1 MSTIISPPAP
11 PETGHERGGWAVWR
25 GVRGSWQRFRD
36 DAGAL
41 PRAAWIFWGV
51 GLAITLAVTLGV
63 TALLISIGKYGVANG
78 LQSWDEY
85 WLRRSLE
92 IDFLSFQR
100 AIWIETWGSSA
111 FLLPAIAVAT
121 IIAIW
126 RRRPLIAASILAV
139 YALHDAAIIF
149 GWSLWDRA
157 RPELVAGGIAAPGLH
172 SYPSGHAAN
181 VVATFGFFA
190 YLWARQSGSWI
201 ERGIAVLVVL
211 VLLAAVSVSRV
222 RMGTH
227 WPSDLIAG
235 STIGLVWLTGVILTV
250 RGAEARGAR

>member
-1 MSTIISPPAP
+1 MNTIVRPPAP
-11 PETGHERGGWAVWR
+11 PEVRQEGGAWAVWR
-25 GVRGSWQRFRD
+25 GVRGSWNQFWH
-36 DAGAL
+36 DAKAL
-41 PRAAWIFWGV
+41 PRAVWIFWGV

-63 TALLISIGKYGVANG
+63 TALVIQLGKYGVANG
-78 LQSWDEY
+78 LQPWDEY

-111 FLLPAIAVAT
+111 FLLPIVAVAT
-121 IIAIW
+121 TIAIW
-126 RRRPLIAASILAV
+126 RRRPLIAASIVAV
-139 YALHDAAIIF
+139 YVLHDAAVMF

-157 RPELVAGGIAAPGLH
+157 RPEIVAGGIAAPGLH

-190 YLWARQSGSWI
+190 YLWARRSGSWI
-201 ERGIAVLVVL
+201 ERGIVIVLFL
-211 VLLAAVSVSRV
+211 VLLTAVSVSRV

-227 WPSDLIAG
+227 WPSDMIAG
-235 STIGLVWLTGVILTV
+235 SVIGLVWLVGVILTV
-250 RGAEARGAR
+250 RGAERRAER